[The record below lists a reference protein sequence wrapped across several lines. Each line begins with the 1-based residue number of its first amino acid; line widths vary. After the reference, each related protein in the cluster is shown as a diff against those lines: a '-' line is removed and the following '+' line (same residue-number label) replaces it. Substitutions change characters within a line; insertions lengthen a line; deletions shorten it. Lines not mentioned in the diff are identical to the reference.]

1 MYTRKHYNKVYKMSA
16 VLSLRIDDKIYN
28 QLDTLSKK
36 SGINKTKFL
45 KQALLE
51 YMEDR
56 EDYFLAVEALEDL
69 KAGRDKIV
77 SWDEIKKELGL

>member
-1 MYTRKHYNKVYKMSA
+1 MSA
-16 VLSLRIDDKIYN
+16 VLSLRVDDEIYN
-28 QLDTLSKK
+28 QLDSLSKK

-56 EDYFLAVEALEDL
+56 EDYFLAIEALEDL
-69 KAGRDKIV
+69 KSGRDKIV
-77 SWDEIKKELGL
+77 SWDEVQKELGL

>member
-1 MYTRKHYNKVYKMSA
+1 MSA

-56 EDYFLAVEALEDL
+56 EDYFLAVEALEDI
-69 KAGRDKIV
+69 KSGRDKIV
-77 SWDEIKKELGL
+77 SWDEVKKELGL

>member
-1 MYTRKHYNKVYKMSA
+1 MSA
-16 VLSLRIDDKIYN
+16 VLSLRVDDNIYN
-28 QLDTLSKK
+28 QLDNLSKK

-69 KAGRDKIV
+69 KAGRDKIFT
-77 SWDEIKKELGL
+77 WDEVKKELNL

>member
-1 MYTRKHYNKVYKMSA
+1 MSA
-16 VLSLRIDDKIYN
+16 VLSLRVNDNIYN
-28 QLDTLSKK
+28 QLDSLSKK
-36 SGINKTKFL
+36 SGIDKTKFL

-69 KAGRDKIV
+69 KAGRDKTV
-77 SWDEIKKELGL
+77 TWNEVKKELDL

>member
-1 MYTRKHYNKVYKMSA
+1 MSA
-16 VLSLRIDDKIYN
+16 VISLRIDDKIYN

-69 KAGRDKIV
+69 NAGRDKII
-77 SWDEIKKELGL
+77 SWDEVKKELGL

>member
-1 MYTRKHYNKVYKMSA
+1 MST
-16 VLSLRIDDKIYN
+16 VISLRVDDSIYN
-28 QLDTLSKK
+28 QLDNLSKK
-36 SGINKTKFL
+36 SGIDKAKFL

-51 YMEDR
+51 FMEDR

-77 SWDEIKKELGL
+77 SWDEVKKELGL

>member
-1 MYTRKHYNKVYKMSA
+1 MST
-16 VLSLRIDDKIYN
+16 VISLRVDDSIYN
-28 QLDTLSKK
+28 QLDNLSKK
-36 SGINKTKFL
+36 SGIDKAKFL

-51 YMEDR
+51 FMEDR

-77 SWDEIKKELGL
+77 SWDEVKKELDI

>member
-1 MYTRKHYNKVYKMSA
+1 MST
-16 VLSLRIDDKIYN
+16 VISLRVDDGIYN
-28 QLDTLSKK
+28 QLDSLSKK
-36 SGINKTKFL
+36 SGIDKAKFI

-77 SWDEIKKELGL
+77 SWDEVKKELGV

>member
-1 MYTRKHYNKVYKMSA
+1 MST
-16 VLSLRIDDKIYN
+16 VISLRVDDSIYN
-28 QLDTLSKK
+28 QLDNLSKK
-36 SGINKTKFL
+36 SGIDKAKFL

-69 KAGRDKIV
+69 KAGHDKIV
-77 SWDEIKKELGL
+77 SWDEVKKELGL

>member
-1 MYTRKHYNKVYKMSA
+1 MSS
-16 VLSLRIDDKIYN
+16 VISLRVDDNIYS
-28 QLDTLSKK
+28 QLDSLSKK
-36 SGINKTKFL
+36 SGIDKTKFL

-56 EDYFLAVEALEDL
+56 EDYFMAIEALEDL

-77 SWDEIKKELGL
+77 SWDEVRKELAI

>member
-1 MYTRKHYNKVYKMSA
+1 MSA
-16 VLSLRIDDKIYN
+16 VLSLRVDDSIYN
-28 QLDTLSKK
+28 QLNTLSKK

-69 KAGRDKIV
+69 EAGRDKIV
-77 SWDEIKKELGL
+77 SWGEVKKELDL

>member
-1 MYTRKHYNKVYKMSA
+1 MST
-16 VLSLRIDDKIYN
+16 VISLRVDDSIYN
-28 QLDTLSKK
+28 QLDNLSKK
-36 SGINKTKFL
+36 SGIDKAKFL

-77 SWDEIKKELGL
+77 SWDEVKKELGL